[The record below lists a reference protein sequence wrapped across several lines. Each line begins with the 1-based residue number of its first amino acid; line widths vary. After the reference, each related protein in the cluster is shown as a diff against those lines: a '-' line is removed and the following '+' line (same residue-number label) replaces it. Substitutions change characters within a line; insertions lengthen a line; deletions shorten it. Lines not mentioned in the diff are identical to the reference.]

1 MTQARLPLWFL
12 VFSWALVFVAFTLG
26 VALGRRSPLP
36 DPQATAL
43 QLVYQE
49 IERSYVDRVD
59 GKELLDRAIASMA
72 RLDDYSRYVP
82 TNEVAQFVEET
93 TGSYE
98 GIGVVLHF
106 ADDGLYVRTPI
117 EGGPGDRAGLVPGDR
132 IVAIDGDRLDS
143 MTKAQLAQL
152 PDSRL
157 RGPSPSTV
165 QLTVARANGEERTV
179 AVQRG
184 AVQKRS
190 VKWTQWLDREQGL
203 AYAHIADFHV
213 GATKA
218 LQDDLRA
225 LAQASG
231 REVAGLV
238 IDLRFDLGGN
248 LDEAVAMA
256 RMFVREGNLVSMRRR
271 DTEVL
276 ERFDADA
283 KLCTHATLPLV
294 LLVNESSASASEVV
308 AGALQDHGRAAI
320 VGEASYGKGVVNT
333 IYEWQDLPF
342 RLKLTTARYFTPKG
356 RNLDRG
362 RHRNGASGAGDSDGN
377 GNGDTKQ
384 EGGIQPDQ
392 HVAFAGDAEDAVRA
406 ALADFPV
413 AERHLEAMRAFAEPR
428 GLRMPGIVPPADDP
442 QLAAAIATLRE
453 RIAK

>member
-117 EGGPGDRAGLVPGDR
+117 EGGPGDRAGLEPGDR
-132 IVAIDGDRLDS
+132 IVAIDGERIDGMS
-143 MTKAQLAQL
+143 KAQLAQL
-152 PDSRL
+152 PDARL
-157 RGPSPSTV
+157 RGPSPSSV
-165 QLTVARANGEERTV
+165 RLTVARAGGGERDVT
-179 AVQRG
+179 VQRG
-184 AVQKRS
+184 SVQKRS

-213 GATKA
+213 GASKA
-218 LQDDLRA
+218 LQEDLRA
-225 LAQASG
+225 LVRDAG
-231 REVAGLV
+231 REIQGLV
-238 IDLRFDLGGN
+238 LDVRFDLGGN
-248 LDEAVAMA
+248 LDEAVAVA

-276 ERFDADA
+276 ERLDADA
-283 KLCTHATLPLV
+283 KSCTHATLPLV

-308 AGALQDHGRAAI
+308 AGALQDHARAAI
-320 VGEASYGKGVVNT
+320 VGEATYGKGVVNT

-342 RLKLTTARYFTPKG
+342 RLKLTTARYFTPNG

-362 RHRNGASGAGDSDGN
+362 RHRNGTNTTNGN
-377 GNGDTKQ
+377 GNAKH
-384 EGGIQPDQ
+384 EGGIQPDRP
-392 HVAFAGDAEDAVRA
+392 VALAGEAEEAVQS

-413 AERHLEAMRAFAEPR
+413 AERHREAMRAFATPR

-442 QLAAAIATLRE
+442 QLALALATLRE
-453 RIAK
+453 RVGK

>member
-12 VFSWALVFVAFTLG
+12 VSSWALVFVAFTLG
-26 VALGRRSPLP
+26 VALGRRSALP

-82 TNEVAQFVEET
+82 APEVAQFVEET

-106 ADDGLYVRTPI
+106 ADDGLFVRTPI
-117 EGGPGDRAGLVPGDR
+117 EGGPGDRAGLEPGDR
-132 IVAIDGDRLDS
+132 IVAIDGERLDGMS
-143 MTKAQLAQL
+143 KAQLAQL
-152 PDSRL
+152 PDARL
-157 RGPSPSTV
+157 RGPSPSSV
-165 QLTVARANGEERTV
+165 RLTVARAGGAERDVT
-179 AVQRG
+179 VQRG
-184 AVQKRS
+184 SVQKRS
-190 VKWTQWLDREQGL
+190 VKWTHWLDREQGL

-213 GATKA
+213 GASKA
-218 LQDDLRA
+218 LQEDLRA
-225 LAQASG
+225 LERDAG
-231 REVAGLV
+231 REIQGLV
-238 IDLRFDLGGN
+238 IDVRFDLGGN
-248 LDEAVAMA
+248 LDEAVAVA

-283 KLCTHATLPLV
+283 KSCTHPTLPLV

-308 AGALQDHGRAAI
+308 AGALQDHARAAI
-320 VGEASYGKGVVNT
+320 VGEATYGKGVVNT

-342 RLKLTTARYFTPKG
+342 RLKLTTARYFTPNG

-362 RHRNGASGAGDSDGN
+362 RHRNGTNTANGTN
-377 GNGDTKQ
+377 GNGDAKH
-384 EGGIQPDQ
+384 EGGIQPDRP
-392 HVAFAGDAEDAVRA
+392 VALAGEAEEAVQS

-413 AERHLEAMRAFAEPR
+413 AERHREAMRAFATPR

-442 QLAAAIATLRE
+442 QLALALATLRE
-453 RIAK
+453 RVGK